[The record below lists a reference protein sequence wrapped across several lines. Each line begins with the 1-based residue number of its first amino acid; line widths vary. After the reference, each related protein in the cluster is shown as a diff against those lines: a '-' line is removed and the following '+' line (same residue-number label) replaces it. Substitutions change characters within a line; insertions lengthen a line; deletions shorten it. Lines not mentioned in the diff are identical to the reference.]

1 MKVVIKMPNGQ
12 GVYRK
17 VSHGQLGTPI
27 SIVLVWLFDVNG
39 LKLPT
44 EVAMSM
50 AGIFIFIIGWMVRER
65 E

>member
-1 MKVVIKMPNGQ
+1 MAN

-27 SIVLVWLFDVNG
+27 SIVLVWFFEVSG
-39 LKLPT
+39 IKLPT

-50 AGIFIFIIGWMVRER
+50 AGILIFLIGWMIKER